1 MVEVWTHLTAAPRAI
16 ANEARIAE
24 AQGWD
29 GLGVVDSQNRSGDP
43 YIALTMAATV
53 TERVKLATAV
63 TNSVTRMAA
72 ATAAAIASVDRISD
86 GRAVLGIGR
95 GDSALADVG
104 RSPARVAQFEIYLRH
119 LQAYLRGEAIP
130 FDEIEVSAAAPVD
143 DLHLADAA
151 PESRIQWLQG
161 GRKVPV
167 EVAVS
172 GPRMIALSA
181 VHADRLMFALG
192 ADEERIAW
200 GIEVAKSAR
209 ASAGLDPEGIAF
221 GVFVNCVCHPRIE
234 TAREL
239 VKAGLTT
246 FARFSILHGK
256 VTGPASSQTQ
266 EALKTLHSV
275 YDMTMHTRSG
285 SRQAETLTTEFID
298 RFSIVGTP
306 ERCIER
312 LQGLASLGLD
322 KLFLATNFTI
332 MQTEEGRDA
341 IALAA
346 KEVLP
351 ALQAP

>member
-16 ANEARIAE
+16 ADEAQIAE

-43 YIALTMAATV
+43 YVALTMAATV
-53 TERVKLATAV
+53 TERLGLATAV

-104 RSPARVAQFEIYLRH
+104 RAPARVAQFETYLRH
-119 LQAYLRGEAIP
+119 LQAYLKGEAVP
-130 FDEIEVSAAAPVD
+130 FGEIEVSAARPVD
-143 DLHLADAA
+143 ELHLADAA
-151 PESRIQWLQG
+151 PESRIHWLAG
-161 GRKVPV
+161 ARKVPV

-172 GPRMIALSA
+172 GPRMIAVAA

-200 GIEVAKSAR
+200 GIEVAKAAR
-209 ASAGLDPEGIAF
+209 ASAGLDPEEIAF
-221 GVFVNCVCHPRIE
+221 GVYVNCVCHPRIE
-234 TAREL
+234 IARDL
-239 VKAGLTT
+239 VKGGLTT
-246 FARFSILHGK
+246 FARFSILHGT
-256 VTGPASSQTQ
+256 VTGPASDHTQ
-266 EALKTLHSV
+266 EALETLHNV
-275 YDMTMHTRSG
+275 YDMRAHTRG
-285 SRQAETLTTEFID
+285 DSRQAQTLTPEFID
-298 RFSIVGTP
+298 RFAIVGTP
-306 ERCIER
+306 ERCVER

-322 KLFLATNFTI
+322 KLFLATNFTL
-332 MQTEEGRDA
+332 MHTEAGIDA

-351 ALQAP
+351 VLQAP